1 MILNLKYY
9 YYKLLS
15 FRFACCLQAFPMF
28 VRQSTV
34 TTRNA
39 PGISIIHQEPVI
51 RAFSARDS
59 ILPQVI
65 ISTGSPIP
73 IKLKVAS
80 DIMAVLTFMIT
91 MNIIAEKKFGVRC
104 FHNIWKKLPPIHLD
118 AITNSLFRI

>member
-1 MILNLKYY
+1 MLM
-9 YYKLLS
+9 S
-15 FRFACCLQAFPMF
+15 VA
-28 VRQSTV
+28 
-34 TTRNA
+34 TRKA
-39 PGISIIHQEPVI
+39 PGIRMIHQEPVI

-104 FHNIWKKLPPIHLD
+104 FHNI
-118 AITNSLFRI
+118 